1 MQEHK
6 MLLLSK
12 NGTKTKHSKK
22 KNHIQILHKQMF
34 LVLLSFLMHLENQ
47 NNVLLRL
54 KLVGNALL
62 CVVYW
67 VVNDE
72 AKGSIQMK

>member
-1 MQEHK
+1 
-6 MLLLSK
+6 
-12 NGTKTKHSKK
+12 
-22 KNHIQILHKQMF
+22 MF
-34 LVLLSFLMHLENQ
+34 LVLLSILMHLANQ